1 MTTPLRL
8 AIEITARA
16 AGLVAAA
23 GEARAAVASVG
34 AAAGDAAG
42 VEARAAELR
51 ATKLAQLRASI
62 VPLAAAQRDYL
73 ADLARIRVAESA
85 GAISAD
91 ERAAAVTRLKA
102 AFAGRVSAV
111 TGRDAEAAQAR
122 ALDDLRARYS
132 PLYAAQR
139 QYLATLAEIRQAQ
152 AAGALSAAE
161 SAAAISRTKEGFAAQ
176 VTALRGASAAI
187 GAHGASMKLNGAQA
201 AQLSYQL
208 NDVVVSLASGQNP
221 MMVAIQQGSQISQIY
236 GGTGNTFRALAAAIT
251 PARLAIGALAA
262 SVVAGAMA
270 WRDYDTSARSLRV
283 AALGTGAGAGVTPDD
298 LEAQA
303 RRLDVGL
310 PTTEVRAMQAALLA
324 TGRIGAEAFEGIIG
338 LARDFG
344 ATIGADAAAARE
356 ALVKAFADPAKGA
369 AELREQYRLV
379 DAATVRQIDLMM
391 QQNRAEEARQLLIDR
406 LRPRLVAATEA
417 AHGLSRVMSGVGRA
431 ASDAWDAV
439 GRTVDRSVR
448 GMTGELS
455 DDERLADLR
464 VRRVQRGQTPVNRRQ
479 ADEEIAAIEARIAAR
494 RREAEAA
501 AERRRVADIVEA
513 GRATAEA
520 APVNRDAVR
529 YRALS
534 ADSVRLENAIAA
546 MTAGSP
552 ELDDMQRAL
561 GAVRREMETLRDA
574 SGRLVPEWQRQ
585 AEVARIDI
593 ALMAERDPLARAQ
606 LAFEREIAAA
616 RAAGIDPIE
625 ASARAEQARARALA
639 ETGIAARD
647 VLRGQADQVTM
658 ARAEAAAIGLS
669 DGARRRALAALEAEQ
684 EIYRQGLIGAAAQ
697 AYRDQAAALADLAI
711 ARERA
716 EAVRDVT
723 RDQDD
728 RLATLRAE
736 ISLIGQSEAARR
748 RALAVLAMEQDLRR
762 RDIDPASGAG
772 RELTARAGMIADIES
787 SAERYQAAWER
798 MRDGAGSAIDGLVDR
813 IAEGR
818 VSMRDLGELGREVFA
833 DLTKTFLQFA
843 VSNPLK
849 NALLGGNLP
858 TLADAGGVL
867 GQLFGGG
874 KIATPALA
882 DVAGRAVGTMTVTAG
897 TVMLTG
903 GIGAI
908 AGAGNGGNGLAG
920 LLGAAGGGGRG
931 EGLRIGGDVA
941 SAVDKRLVSILDEA
955 ARRSPHA
962 VEMIS
967 GFRAGDPRA
976 HGGGLA
982 ADVRL
987 LDQAGRVMPNYQ
999 DAGAFRSYEQFA
1011 QTARSVQM
1019 ERFPELAEDFRWGGY
1034 FSGGRGRYGALDTM
1048 HFDLAGR
1055 RTGMA
1060 GGSWDGGL
1068 TAGQRALWPGAES
1081 VGMNSLTQQAGA
1093 SAAALREVATSGDG
1107 AQSAL
1112 ADIARQASG
1121 AGPTGAAG
1129 LPAGGGEAG
1138 GQIAGQMGTVSIQA
1152 QTVSV
1157 YGAGGMGA
1165 GGEAT
1170 GAGGTATGQ
1179 AGPLGML
1186 GRLGDTIGGMVRS
1199 VAGMIGSLMSSVM
1212 SALSSIG
1219 GGLFS
1224 GIGGLFSGLFSW
1236 IGGGFADG
1244 GAVGGGIGGL
1254 ITGPGGPRDDAISTR
1269 LPIGSYIVNAAS
1281 TARHRGLL
1289 DTLAAGAGNDNGG
1302 GGSIAARVSAGE
1314 YYLPPTVAARHRGLI
1329 EAINA
1334 GQIAPAPARAPAF
1347 AAGGLVGPVAR
1358 LPRYADGGVVEG
1370 GGAGGATPG
1379 NRAIAVNVVNN
1390 GEPMRA
1396 TARQSREGDVDL
1408 IEIVL
1413 DRVGSEM
1420 AAGRYDA
1427 PMSRLGVQ
1435 PIARL
1440 R

>member
-236 GGTGNTFRALAAAIT
+236 GGTGNTFRALASAIT
-251 PARLAIGALAA
+251 PARLAIGALTA
-262 SVVAGAMA
+262 SVVAGAVA
-270 WRDYDTSARSLRV
+270 WRDYDASARSLRV
-283 AALGTGAGAGVTPDD
+283 AALGTGAGAGATPDD

-310 PTTEVRAMQAALLA
+310 PTTEIRAMQAALLA

-338 LARDFG
+338 LARDFR
-344 ATIGADAAAARE
+344 ATIGADAATARE

-369 AELREQYRLV
+369 QELRDQYRLL

-391 QQNRAEEARQLLIDR
+391 QQNRGEEARQLLIDR

-417 AHGLSRVMSGVGRA
+417 AHGLARMWSAVGRG
-431 ASDAWDAV
+431 ASDAWDAI

-448 GMTGELS
+448 GMTGDLS

-464 VRRVQRGQTPVNRRQ
+464 VRRAQRGQTPVNRRQ

-529 YRALS
+529 YRALATDS
-534 ADSVRLENAIAA
+534 ARLENAAA
-546 MTAGSP
+546 NMTAGTP
-552 ELDDMQRAL
+552 EYEDVARAL

-658 ARAEAAAIGLS
+658 ARAEAAAIGLG

-723 RDQDD
+723 RDQGD

-736 ISLIGQSEAARR
+736 IGLIGQSEAARR

-818 VSMRDLGELGREVFA
+818 VSMTDFGEWGREVFA
-833 DLTKTFLQFA
+833 DLTKTFLTFA

-849 NALLGGNLP
+849 NALLGANLP
-858 TLADAGGVL
+858 TLSDAGGVL

-874 KIATPALA
+874 GTIATPALA
-882 DVAGRAVGTMTVTAG
+882 DVAARAVGTMTVTAG
-897 TVMLTG
+897 TVMLSG
-903 GIGAI
+903 GIGAL

-941 SAVDKRLVSILDEA
+941 SAVDRRLVSILDEA

-987 LDQAGRVMPNYQ
+987 FDQAGRALPNYQ
-999 DAGAFRSYEQFA
+999 DAGAFRAYEQFA
-1011 QTARSVQM
+1011 QTSRSVQM

-1314 YYLPPTVAARHRGLI
+1314 YYLPPTVAARHRGLLD
-1329 EAINA
+1329 AVNA
-1334 GQIAPAPARAPAF
+1334 GSLAQAPAF
-1347 AAGGLVGPVAR
+1347 AVGGIVGPVAR

-1413 DRVGSEM
+1413 DRVGGAM
-1420 AAGRYDA
+1420 ASGRYDEA
-1427 PMSRLGVQ
+1427 MGRYGGSPM
-1435 PIARL
+1435 ARP